1 MQSTEY
7 LHDARSDTD
16 RSDAIWRDAI
26 WRDAAWHAATV
37 ARVLAGDTGAY
48 GDIVALY
55 RPRCIRYARRML
67 GDQDEAEDVAQ
78 EAFVRAFR
86 SLARCEDPG
95 RFGAWLFSIL
105 LNRCRTTLEKRSRW
119 DRLLARDA
127 DNAEPWIGPDA
138 EGSGAEIGFS
148 LEQVE
153 AALQHLS
160 TEQREAFLLKHVEEM
175 SYEEISALTGTGV
188 SALKMRVSRARDL
201 LRAKL
206 AEVRNG

>member
-1 MQSTEY
+1 MQSTEN
-7 LHDARSDTD
+7 LQDVTEPDTV
-16 RSDAIWRDAI
+16 
-26 WRDAAWHAATV
+26 WRDAAWHAAIV

-48 GDIVALY
+48 GQLVALY
-55 RPRCIRYARRML
+55 RPRCLRYARRML
-67 GDQDEAEDVAQ
+67 GEQDDAEDVAQ

-105 LNRCRTTLEKRSRW
+105 VNRCRTALEKRSRW
-119 DRLLARDA
+119 DRLLARDME
-127 DNAEPWIGPDA
+127 NAEAWIQPEV
-138 EGSGAEIGFS
+138 EGTGAEISFS

-153 AALQHLS
+153 AALQQLS

-175 SYEEISALTGTGV
+175 SYEEMSMLTGTGV

-201 LRAKL
+201 LRTKL

>member
-1 MQSTEY
+1 MQSTEN
-7 LHDARSDTD
+7 LQDATEPDTV
-16 RSDAIWRDAI
+16 
-26 WRDAAWHAATV
+26 WRDAAWHAAIV

-48 GDIVALY
+48 GQLVALY
-55 RPRCIRYARRML
+55 RPRCLRYARRML
-67 GDQDEAEDVAQ
+67 GEQDDAEDVAQ

-105 LNRCRTTLEKRSRW
+105 VNRCRTALEKRSRW
-119 DRLLARDA
+119 DRLLARDME
-127 DNAEPWIGPDA
+127 NAEAWIQPEV
-138 EGSGAEIGFS
+138 EGTGAEISFS

-153 AALQHLS
+153 AALQQLS

-175 SYEEISALTGTGV
+175 SYEEMSMLTGTGV

-201 LRAKL
+201 LRTKL